1 MKLKL
6 LKILLPLTFCFGL
19 ITNAQANLIT
29 NYNPE
34 DVNSSVISNDI
45 QNWFTVDV
53 SDELDSFILSFDWKD
68 QGFGNRKGKLFYSI
82 AGINWTDLGLLAEH
96 NLTSHSVLVNR
107 SELDFFNTPTTLD
120 FGFVVGGGGGHS
132 LSVSNVAL
140 TVTNTNVPEPSTLAI
155 FAFAMIGLASR
166 KFKKQS

>member
-1 MKLKL
+1 M
-6 LKILLPLTFCFGL
+6 
-19 ITNAQANLIT
+19 
-29 NYNPE
+29 
-34 DVNSSVISNDI
+34 
-45 QNWFTVDV
+45 
-53 SDELDSFILSFDWKD
+53 
-68 QGFGNRKGKLFYSI
+68 
-82 AGINWTDLGLLAEH
+82 LAEH

-120 FGFVVGGGGGHS
+120 FGFVVGGGGHS

-140 TVTNTNVPEPSTLAI
+140 TVTSTNVPEPSTLAI

>member
-1 MKLKL
+1 L
-6 LKILLPLTFCFGL
+6 L
-19 ITNAQANLIT
+19 QSD
-29 NYNPE
+29 Y
-34 DVNSSVISNDI
+34 S
-45 QNWFTVDV
+45 TV
-53 SDELDSFILSFDWKD
+53 LSFDWKD

-107 SELDFFNTPTTLD
+107 SELDFFNTPTTLG
-120 FGFVVGGGGGHS
+120 FGFVVGGGGGGGHS